1 MTFSEDVLVELRLPA
16 DEPLF
21 DQLAQPRLGA
31 LLALGLLA
39 FPGQGS
45 ALPAVFAMYAG
56 GKRAMLN

>member
-1 MTFSEDVLVELRLPA
+1 MRLRLPA
-16 DEPLF
+16 DEPLI

-45 ALPAVFAMYAG
+45 ALPTVFAMYAG